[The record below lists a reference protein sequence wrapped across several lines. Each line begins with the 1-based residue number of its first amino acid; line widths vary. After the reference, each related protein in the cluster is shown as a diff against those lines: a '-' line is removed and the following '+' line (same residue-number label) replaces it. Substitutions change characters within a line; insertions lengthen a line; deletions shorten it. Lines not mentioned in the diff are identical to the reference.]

1 MAISEISGISD
12 LEHPVKGCVCYI
24 HASLYLS
31 VEESN
36 CETRKMFFI
45 LPQKLFFYW
54 ENQILIKI
62 KF

>member
-24 HASLYLS
+24 HASLFLS
-31 VEESN
+31 VKERT
-36 CETRKMFFI
+36 CETRKMLFCFTSKALFFI
-45 LPQKLFFYW
+45 
-54 ENQILIKI
+54 EKI